1 MKEFARLKA
10 ETDGGIAV
18 ETVINLRGAVYL
30 SGGSMRGG
38 RKEVVLSDYAALR
51 ERKKSEKCSLKIY
64 FKQYRAWES
73 DRERAMVT

>member
-1 MKEFARLKA
+1 MLSGKGSAAGRLLRAVFSDLKEFARLKA

-38 RKEVVLSDYAALR
+38 RKEAVLSDYAELR
-51 ERKKSEKCSLKIY
+51 EEEK
-64 FKQYRAWES
+64 
-73 DRERAMVT
+73 